1 MDPPP
6 PLPHNLQDRHQI
18 LLISKANLR
27 DYHQTVDLWCFGTFF
42 IVTRGKTMLAFFY
55 GVLHDLHSTPTFCKT
70 LPSLPG
76 ARPVYELNV
85 YQVAPAPSPCTHIL
99 SIPPIKLPCSFL
111 TLTPRHLPFVS
122 PENSF
127 GENFAAQGRVATP
140 AKTLHCDYLP
150 AF

>member
-18 LLISKANLR
+18 LLISKANQR

-42 IVTRGKTMLAFFY
+42 IVTSGKNMLALFY
-55 GVLHDLHSTPTFCKT
+55 GVLHDLQSTPTFCKT

-85 YQVAPAPSPCTHIL
+85 YQVAPAPTHARTSSPSHPSNSYAPAEPSPLGIRHI
-99 SIPPIKLPCSFL
+99 PI
-111 TLTPRHLPFVS
+111 VS
-122 PENSF
+122 AENSF
-127 GENFAAQGRVATP
+127 GENFA
-140 AKTLHCDYLP
+140 
-150 AF
+150 